1 MKKNI
6 LICAN
11 TLEYGGIE
19 KSLVTLLNNINYN
32 KYNIDLVLEK
42 KQGDLIK
49 DINKNVNI
57 LEVKVSTNKIKI
69 LRKIIN
75 YTRKL
80 LFNIKHNNYDAS
92 VCYATYSYSANKLA
106 RISSNNKILFIH
118 SDYTLLYNDK
128 ELKNFYDT
136 RYINEFNK
144 IVFVSNEMKN
154 NLIKIY
160 PNIKNKSYVI
170 NNLIDY
176 ENILKLSKENVDI
189 KFNKDNINLLFVGRL
204 DETSKNIMLQLEL
217 INKLKNKYKNI
228 RLYIIGDGIDKDK
241 YINYIKENK
250 LEKFIKL
257 LGYIKNPYPYI
268 KECNYIILTSF
279 YEGFPVIFNEALVL
293 KKCVLSTLKLSD
305 DIINIGDNFGIL
317 ISNKIDTL
325 TREIEEIIK
334 NKKENII
341 NINIEQINKK
351 RIKKIEEL
359 LDKE

>member
-42 KQGDLIK
+42 IQGDLIK

-80 LFNIKHNNYDAS
+80 LFKIKHNNYDAS
-92 VCYATYSYSANKLA
+92 ICYATYSYSANKLA

-118 SDYTLLYNDK
+118 SDYTLLYNNK

-136 RYINEFNK
+136 RYINEFN
-144 IVFVSNEMKN
+144 
-154 NLIKIY
+154 KIY

-176 ENILKLSKENVDI
+176 ENILKLSKENIDI
-189 KFNKDNINLLFVGRL
+189 KLNKDNINLLFVGRL

-268 KECNYIILTSF
+268 QECNYIILTSF

-317 ISNKIDTL
+317 VSNKINTL

-341 NINIEQINKK
+341 NINIEQINEK
-351 RIKKIEEL
+351 RIKRIEEL